1 MQETGIGWDPAYE
14 GHLSWF
20 TKVFVLY
27 LAMTLL
33 VSVFRAVSLMRQL
46 WLPRKTQGE
55 ASERFQRTRELCQAK
70 TASIK
75 KLSTLT
81 FLLSLLVLAW
91 STTKI
96 LQGAALQKVTGTAFL
111 AGALAETLTTFSLG
125 ILVCAMLYA
134 LAIFY
139 EGVLARRK
147 MDFDHPK
154 SNSQFSTE

>member
-1 MQETGIGWDPAYE
+1 MQETGVGWDPAYE

-20 TKVFVLY
+20 TKMFALY
-27 LAMTLL
+27 LALALL
-33 VSVFRAVSLMRQL
+33 VSAFRAISLMRQL
-46 WLPRKTQGE
+46 WLPEKTQRE
-55 ASERFQRTRELCQAK
+55 PSERFRLTHELCQAK

-81 FLLSLLVLAW
+81 LLLSLLVLAW
-91 STTKI
+91 SITNI

-125 ILVCAMLYA
+125 LLVCTMLYA

-147 MDFDHPK
+147 MDFGDSK
-154 SNSQFSTE
+154 SKSQFPTE